1 MVWGRWLGVEWGYV
15 LVFQNWSTWLVS
27 IPALVIL
34 GVVHWNIK
42 PKEREFFITDAQI
55 SYEFTNKD
63 SINATVALVLQ
74 IAAWVI
80 FVAISEFFQH
90 RNNTWSRRVALF
102 LHFLLDMFQSFFM
115 SMMAQQT
122 SAVAIGKWRPDFM
135 GRCKPRYSDPSFY
148 KDPAWMHP
156 LTRQDCENPDNGYI
170 IGGLWGFPSG
180 HAQFVVTIWAHG
192 AVYAIWTMYFRRKMN
207 NFIQPPDSIAARLW
221 KELIQAVVLVYLL
234 GTFAWAYIVSLS
246 RYMDNKHSMEDVMA
260 GVMLGILFGSMY
272 CIRAIGVSDMIP
284 ILHDTNVQL
293 SGQQQSGKD
302 LASQNGR
309 DKVVSAGIYNDKDEP
324 DQNA

>member
-1 MVWGRWLGVEWGYV
+1 MRQAKWAGVDWIYV
-15 LVFQNWSTWLVS
+15 LAFQNWSTWLVS
-27 IPALVIL
+27 IPAMVVL

-74 IAAWVI
+74 IGAWVI
-80 FVAISEFFQH
+80 FAGISEFYTH
-90 RNNTWSRRVALF
+90 REKNENGWTRSVTLF
-102 LHFLLDMFQSFFM
+102 LHFLLDMFQSFFI
-115 SMMAQQT
+115 SMMSQQT

-135 GRCKPRYSDPSFY
+135 GRCRPQYSDPSFY
-148 KDPAWMHP
+148 NDPAWMHP

-192 AVYAIWTMYFRRKMN
+192 AVYAIWTTYYRREMN
-207 NFIQPPDSIAARLW
+207 NFMEPNTFFARVW
-221 KELIQAVVLVYLL
+221 KELIQAAILIYLL

-246 RYMDNKHSMEDVMA
+246 RYMDNKHAMEDVVA
-260 GVMLGILFGSMY
+260 GIMLGILFGCMY
-272 CIRAIGVSDMIP
+272 CIRAIGVAKLIP
-284 ILHDTNVQL
+284 ILNQDATNNKTQL
-293 SGQQQSGKD
+293 ETNHVST
-302 LASQNGR
+302 NGR
-309 DKVVSAGIYNDKDEP
+309 NSNKEVTDINNIKVEDGP
-324 DQNA
+324 